1 MTPWP
6 ALDGAGGFAHTR
18 RPDAALRPRTPAA
31 PKTSGAHPL
40 PSERTG
46 LSQRPLKHPKVG
58 CFQGADR
65 ARAPVSATLPE
76 PRRWRVQLVMIN
88 SPPAGLRQASVNHQ
102 ATSTLAKPTLSS
114 QGTIFTPH
122 PTPPP
127 SSQPVRTLGNPAWT
141 LPFHSASDGLPATR
155 RLRRARPV
163 GVHNTPRLQI
173 CVVVILWF
181 DVIKRALRGAR
192 RGGRVDAKRCRE
204 AVLGW

>member
-18 RPDAALRPRTPAA
+18 RPDAAPRPHTPAA
-31 PKTSGAHPL
+31 PKTSGTHQL
-40 PSERTG
+40 PSEITG

-65 ARAPVSATLPE
+65 ARAPVSANPVASRGLPT
-76 PRRWRVQLVMIN
+76 PRIANTSSTSGRNGVR
-88 SPPAGLRQASVNHQ
+88 RNHQ

-155 RLRRARPV
+155 RPRRARPV